1 MTEDEFDADS
11 PENGQSVGERV
22 AGDLSTYVSLVGD
35 YYRGEVDRATTWRA
49 RLDQT
54 TNWAVVIVAAVL
66 TWAFS
71 GDSRPHYVILIGV
84 IGVTT
89 FLLMEANRYR
99 EYDAW
104 RHRVRTLQKNL
115 FAEVFSP
122 GHAPD
127 ADWQDRLGEEL
138 REPAIE
144 ISFRGALHHRLR
156 RSYLA
161 LLSILLLAWGARVTA
176 YAPEESWHQTASIL
190 GFPGE
195 AVAGIVV
202 AFFAVIVAL
211 TLWSAREDRTREFQV

>member
-1 MTEDEFDADS
+1 MSEDDAEADS
-11 PENGQSVGERV
+11 RESDRSVGGQI
-22 AGDLSTYVSLVGD
+22 AGDLSLFISLAGD
-35 YYRGEVDRATTWRA
+35 YYRGEIDRATTWRA

-84 IGVTT
+84 FGVTA

-104 RHRVRTLQKNL
+104 RDRVRKVQTNL
-115 FAEVFSP
+115 IAEMFSP
-122 GHAPD
+122 GGAPD
-127 ADWQDRLGEEL
+127 NDWQDQLGTEL
-138 REPAIE
+138 REPAFE

-161 LLSILLLAWGARVTA
+161 LLSILLLAWVARITV
-176 YAPEESWHQTASIL
+176 YQPQEPWYQSASIL
-190 GFPGE
+190 GIPGE
-195 AVAGIVV
+195 AVTGFVGVFFLTLVV
-202 AFFAVIVAL
+202 L